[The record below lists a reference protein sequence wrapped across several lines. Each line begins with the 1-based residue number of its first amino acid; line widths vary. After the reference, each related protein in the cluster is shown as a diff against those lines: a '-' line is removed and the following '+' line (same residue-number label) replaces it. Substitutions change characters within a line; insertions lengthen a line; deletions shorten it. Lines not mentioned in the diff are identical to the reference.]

1 MFSFSFTRC
10 FANGLLPVPMAVS
23 DEKIEDVYSVL
34 ATINSSMLTPY
45 EDANSEARELACCL
59 KQMQEVYYSMTKDH
73 FTRSLEVACGSMA
86 IIQHKEDLL
95 PGAVFAESEE
105 VNRRIAATVFTGTAA
120 VRQHAQVRGDIKA
133 VATCSMLEKVEMVLL
148 PAAKLKLLVQS
159 LDMSN
164 ADLDFSQE
172 ANLNK
177 VCVTVPATL
186 LTMLKK
192 LSEAVSGLAVGWL
205 VVWLVG
211 CLVCWLAVVARV
223 LFVMVFFS
231 RKLGSWSSHRL
242 SWREW
247 LGADLGWVHVSFSF
261 ILVAKAQWRA
271 FARSGSY
278 DPPAFASRLLL

>member
-1 MFSFSFTRC
+1 
-10 FANGLLPVPMAVS
+10 MAS
-23 DEKIEDVYSVL
+23 
-34 ATINSSMLTPY
+34 
-45 EDANSEARELACCL
+45 
-59 KQMQEVYYSMTKDH
+59 
-73 FTRSLEVACGSMA
+73 
-86 IIQHKEDLL
+86 
-95 PGAVFAESEE
+95 
-105 VNRRIAATVFTGTAA
+105 
-120 VRQHAQVRGDIKA
+120 
-133 VATCSMLEKVEMVLL
+133 CSMLEKVEMVLL

-159 LDMSN
+159 VDTSN

-177 VCVTVPATL
+177 VCVTVPAAL

-223 LFVMVFFS
+223 LFVMVFFT

-261 ILVAKAQWRA
+261 ILVAKAEWRV